1 MYNDLLISDEEL
13 RKDIE
18 KKLRFYFRKDLILR
32 DINTR
37 IEKLKKRIEILE
49 KDLKNININIPEE
62 GRAISYEEKVQL
74 SRMGISYVENMAI
87 KITSKME
94 SILEKS
100 KIELLELEEKRFSIE
115 RDNETIENNIKD
127 LNKEY
132 KEILRLIYGKGKTEE
147 FVAQKL
153 NIDRS
158 NVNRRKLFILK
169 NIEQWF
175 LWFS

>member
-1 MYNDLLISDEEL
+1 
-13 RKDIE
+13 
-18 KKLRFYFRKDLILR
+18 
-32 DINTR
+32 
-37 IEKLKKRIEILE
+37 
-49 KDLKNININIPEE
+49 
-62 GRAISYEEKVQL
+62 
-74 SRMGISYVENMAI
+74 MGISYVEDMAI

-115 RDNETIENNIKD
+115 IDNETIENNIKD
-127 LNKEY
+127 LNTEY